1 VEVLLEIKVIWLL
14 IIVTSVAMIVRK
26 VKLPYTVALVMVGL
40 VLGFFD
46 IISGIHLTPDLLFFL
61 LLPALLFEAA
71 FHLDIGDFLRNAWA
85 IVILA
90 VPGVLVTM
98 FIVGVIVAFGIEMTG
113 TGLAFTMGTALLFG
127 SLIAATDPIS
137 VLAIFKKLGISKK
150 FTIIIEGESLFND
163 GTAVVVFSI
172 ALAALQGGELTL
184 TDSLFRFFF
193 VVTGGVAVGAILGF
207 ALSVLTAQV
216 DDHLIEITLTT
227 ILAYGAYLVAE
238 SVHIFDMHFSGV
250 IAVVVAGMMSGNFG
264 TRYGMSPTT
273 KLAVS
278 SFWEYVVFVVN
289 SMVFILIGIEL
300 SVAHLVDHIIPI
312 LIAWGAVLLSRVA
325 VVYLTRPL
333 VNRLG
338 SDISPK
344 WGWVLVWGGI
354 RGSIS
359 MVLVLSLPKDF
370 PHRELILSMTFG
382 VVFLTL
388 IGQGMSMRTF
398 LNWLGLG
405 FVSEERRTYERMRGG
420 LMAVTRAME
429 ELEGMRERR
438 TISQENYELVHKDY
452 TERMSIFEKK
462 ISDLHLER
470 ELLRYEEAYAARRH
484 LLIVQKDTLKTLVLQ
499 GMVSEEAASELTRNL
514 DAELHQLEEQ
524 EEERLQEES

>member
-1 VEVLLEIKVIWLL
+1 MEVLLEIKVIWLL
-14 IIVTSVAMIVRK
+14 IIVTSVAMVVRK
-26 VKLPYTVALVMVGL
+26 IKLPYTVALVVVGL

-71 FHLDIGDFLRNAWA
+71 FHLDINDFLRNAWA

-90 VPGVLVTM
+90 VPGVLLTM
-98 FIVGVIVAFGIEMTG
+98 FIVGGIVVLGIDLTG
-113 TGLAFTMGTALLFG
+113 SELGFTIGAALLFG
-127 SLIAATDPIS
+127 SLISATDPIS

-150 FTIIIEGESLFND
+150 LTIIIEGESLFND
-163 GTAVVVFSI
+163 GTAVVIFSI
-172 ALAALQGGELTL
+172 ALAALQGGGVTL
-184 TDSLFRFFF
+184 SDGLVQFLF
-193 VVTGGVAVGAILGF
+193 VVAGGVAVGAILGF

-300 SVAHLVDHIIPI
+300 TVAHLLEHIVPI
-312 LIAWGAVLLSRVA
+312 LIAWGAVLVSRAA
-325 VVYLTRPL
+325 VVYLARPL

-338 SDISPK
+338 SDITPK
-344 WGWVLVWGGI
+344 WGLVLVWGGI

-388 IGQGMSMRTF
+388 IGQGMSMRPL
-398 LNWLGLG
+398 LNWLRIGL
-405 FVSEERRTYERMRGG
+405 VSEEKRQYERMRGG
-420 LMAVTRAME
+420 LMAVSRAME
-429 ELEGMRERR
+429 ELERMRDQH
-438 TISQENYELVHKDY
+438 TISQKNYEFVYQDY
-452 TERMSIFEKK
+452 EKRMNAFEKK
-462 ISDLHLER
+462 ISDLHLEKK
-470 ELLRYEEAYAARRH
+470 LLRYEEAYAARRH
-484 LLIVQKDTLKTLVLQ
+484 LLIVQKDTLKTLALQ
-499 GMVSEEAASELTRNL
+499 GMISEDAAGELTRGL
-514 DAELHQLEEQ
+514 DVELHLLEEQ